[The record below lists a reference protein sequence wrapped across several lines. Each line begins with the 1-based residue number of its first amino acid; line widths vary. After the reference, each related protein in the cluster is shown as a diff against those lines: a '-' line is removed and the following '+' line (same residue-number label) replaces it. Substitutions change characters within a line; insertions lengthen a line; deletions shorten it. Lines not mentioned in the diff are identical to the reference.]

1 MYVIYVYIY
10 TLYDLNKDTILLYNE
25 KEILKE
31 NNIAQ
36 QTKTS
41 TTSSHKNK
49 HINRVTAKSK
59 EW

>member
-49 HINRVTAKSK
+49 HLNSESNSK
-59 EW
+59 K